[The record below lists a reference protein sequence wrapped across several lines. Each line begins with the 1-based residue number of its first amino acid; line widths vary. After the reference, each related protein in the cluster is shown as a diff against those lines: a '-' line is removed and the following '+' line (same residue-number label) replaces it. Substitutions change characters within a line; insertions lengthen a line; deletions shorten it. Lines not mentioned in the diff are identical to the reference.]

1 MMNRNKIRQK
11 FDVFKIIVYSLIL
24 AYVVSMLYLLFFG
37 ALTACKNYMD
47 FYYNVL
53 GWPNPEFGFAFL
65 DNFSEVLKNFYVQ
78 VVIKGKGVFPIY
90 FEEMFLN
97 AFLYAVSMSLF
108 SIATQVMTAYAVSK
122 YNFRGSK
129 FIYMLAVVVMLIPIV
144 GALPSQVQ
152 FAQLFH
158 FDNSL
163 LGICI
168 MNCKYPG
175 IYFLVFYAAFKN
187 VSWTYSEAAQIDG
200 ASHLKIF
207 LQIMLPMV
215 GSTIAAVFILYFIQF
230 WNDYQIPMIFLPN
243 KPVISYG
250 LYKFQTNPTTGIST
264 PVILCASFVS
274 CVPVIILFITFRNKI
289 MGNVAMGGIKG

>member
-1 MMNRNKIRQK
+1 MINKNKIKQT
-11 FDVFKIIVYSLIL
+11 FDAFKIIVYSLIL
-24 AYVVSMLYLLFFG
+24 VYIVSMLYLLFFG
-37 ALTACKNYMD
+37 ALNSVKDWKD
-47 FYYNVL
+47 FNL
-53 GWPNPEFGFAFL
+53 GNILGLPSKEFGWAF
-65 DNFSEVLKNFYVQ
+65 DNYVRVINEFYVE
-78 VVIKGKGVFPIY
+78 IRTKTGIFPVYI
-90 FEEMFLN
+90 EEMFLN

-129 FIYMLAVVVMLIPIV
+129 FIYMVAVVVMLIPIV
-144 GALPSQVQ
+144 GALPSQVE
-152 FAQLFH
+152 FAHFFN

-163 LGICI
+163 IGICI

-200 ASHLKIF
+200 AGHLKIF

-230 WNDYQIPMIFLPN
+230 WNDYQLPMIFLPL
-243 KPVISYG
+243 KPTVSYG
-250 LYKFQTNPTTGIST
+250 LYKFQNNVNTTMST
-264 PVILCASFVS
+264 PIKLCAAFVS
-274 CVPVIILFITFRNKI
+274 AVPVIILFIAFRNKI

>member
-1 MMNRNKIRQK
+1 MRNKNKIKQT
-11 FDVFKIIVYSLIL
+11 FDAFKIIVYSLIL
-24 AYVVSMLYLLFFG
+24 VYIASMLYLLFFG
-37 ALTACKNYMD
+37 ALNSVKDWKD
-47 FYYNVL
+47 FNL
-53 GWPNPEFGFAFL
+53 GNILGLPSKEFGWAF
-65 DNFSEVLKNFYVQ
+65 DNYVRVINEFYVE
-78 VVIKGKGVFPIY
+78 IRTKTGIFPVYI
-90 FEEMFLN
+90 EEMFLN

-129 FIYMLAVVVMLIPIV
+129 FIYMVAVVVMLIPIV
-144 GALPSQVQ
+144 GALPSQVE
-152 FAQLFH
+152 FAHFFN

-163 LGICI
+163 IGICI

-200 ASHLKIF
+200 AGHLKIF

-230 WNDYQIPMIFLPN
+230 WNDYQLPMIFLPL
-243 KPVISYG
+243 KPTVSYG
-250 LYKFQTNPTTGIST
+250 LYKFQNNVNTTMST
-264 PVILCASFVS
+264 PIKLCAAFVS
-274 CVPVIILFITFRNKI
+274 AVPVIILFIAFRNKI

>member
-1 MMNRNKIRQK
+1 MRNKNKIKQT
-11 FDVFKIIVYSLIL
+11 FDAFKIIVYSLIL
-24 AYVVSMLYLLFFG
+24 VYIASMLYLLFFG
-37 ALTACKNYMD
+37 ALNSVKDWKD
-47 FYYNVL
+47 FNL
-53 GWPNPEFGFAFL
+53 GNILGLPSKEFGWAF
-65 DNFSEVLKNFYVQ
+65 DNYVRVINEFYVE
-78 VVIKGKGVFPIY
+78 IRTKTGIFPVYI
-90 FEEMFLN
+90 EEMFLN

-129 FIYMLAVVVMLIPIV
+129 FIYMVAVVVMLIPIV
-144 GALPSQVQ
+144 GALPSQVE
-152 FAQLFH
+152 FAHFFN

-163 LGICI
+163 IGICI

-200 ASHLKIF
+200 AGHLKIF

-215 GSTIAAVFILYFIQF
+215 GSTIAAVFILHFIQF
-230 WNDYQIPMIFLPN
+230 WNDYQLPMIFLPL
-243 KPVISYG
+243 KPTVSYG
-250 LYKFQTNPTTGIST
+250 LYKFQNNVNTTMST
-264 PVILCASFVS
+264 PIKLCAAFVS
-274 CVPVIILFITFRNKI
+274 AVPVIILFIAFRNKI